1 MMAGAHHPLRASA
14 VLGVAIAAT
23 AMVVAAAT
31 AVRVVLM
38 AFPRSTVEG
47 ITLQLRG

>member
-1 MMAGAHHPLRASA
+1 LRASA

-23 AMVVAAAT
+23 ATVAAAAT

-38 AFPRSTVEG
+38 ALPRC
-47 ITLQLRG
+47 TLEA